1 MKTSTVLA
9 LPLALFL
16 TMFVEHVA
24 CGQDYIPIFTRD
36 YSSRLSAEIDP
47 VTFLYKGYS
56 FHLRYQPM
64 FSERFLIGAGTYA
77 MDLPETFVDFNTAN
91 RDRGWNVRIRSAY
104 FLHGEFYVTEA
115 NHRWFIGEQIGFQ
128 RFMVSNDREAR
139 GSARFN
145 NLLLLTYIGYSW
157 HPYKGSFYIKP
168 WVGLGYTTKVDG
180 LNTVGSM
187 KYDISPLYGFFTVHV
202 GYSF

>member
-1 MKTSTVLA
+1 MKASALVTSVL
-9 LPLALFL
+9 LLLL
-16 TMFVEHVA
+16 TSVAHVA
-24 CGQDYIPIFTRD
+24 SGQDYISIFTRD
-36 YSSRLSAEIDP
+36 YRSRLSVEIDP
-47 VTFLYKGYS
+47 VTYLFTGYS

-77 MDLPETFVDFNTAN
+77 MDLPQTFVGLNRLN

-104 FLHGEFYVTEA
+104 FLHGEFYATEA
-115 NHRWFIGEQIGFQ
+115 NHRWFIGEQVGFQ
-128 RFMVSNDREAR
+128 RFMVSNDREGS

-145 NLLLLTYIGYSW
+145 NLLLLTYVGYSW

-180 LNTVGSM
+180 LNMAGSM
-187 KYDISPLYGFFTVHV
+187 DYNISPLYVFATFHV